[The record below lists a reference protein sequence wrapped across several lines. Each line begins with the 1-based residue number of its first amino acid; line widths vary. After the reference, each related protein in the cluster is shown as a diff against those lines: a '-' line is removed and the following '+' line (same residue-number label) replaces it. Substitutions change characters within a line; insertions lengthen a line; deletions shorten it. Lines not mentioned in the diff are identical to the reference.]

1 MDIDEGANGIRAV
14 NGGFYSQVGDGAIDV
29 LVTNDNGGPY
39 QGPSDTEVLGGSL
52 LRRKGE
58 WGRRKLVRVKHL
70 RPNEVKGSLKH
81 LKDGKLRQKVL
92 RRSNTKVARIEVNQE
107 DQVGESNELRR
118 GSRTRVLRRRR
129 PSRLESI
136 EVDRRGGV
144 RVGGFLD
151 NINKVVMSEE
161 RESENGGK
169 GGQEE
174 EEVRGG
180 KYELGES
187 LRRKEGRKMVK
198 GRGRV
203 LTTGNKTNLKGRKVI
218 QGEGRNVIRGETGR
232 VRKVVR
238 KKKVRRGKF
247 GGRRI
252 DSGEEKKEK
261 KYEKGEEGV
270 VILGIRG
277 KNYDG
282 VETRI
287 NDRNENEGIEG
298 NEEGGR
304 LKDDLSLRRK
314 VRRKTR
320 RRERVENSGS
330 MSRPPLDEASL
341 KNLARQEVSSV
352 QEISSARRVNTFP
365 STNSA
370 IRSTTPKPPTT
381 AIQQVFIYLLP
392 FCFKNQ

>member
-14 NGGFYSQVGDGAIDV
+14 NGGFYNQVGDGAVDM

-39 QGPSDTEVLGGSL
+39 AGPSDTEVLGGSL

-70 RPNEVKGSLKH
+70 RPNEVKAS

-92 RRSNTKVARIEVNQE
+92 RRSNTKVARLEVNLE

-118 GSRTRVLRRRR
+118 GSRTPVLRRRR

-136 EVDRRGGV
+136 EIDRRGGV
-144 RVGGFLD
+144 RVGGFLE
-151 NINKVVMSEE
+151 NINMVVRSEE
-161 RESENGGK
+161 RESESGGK

-187 LRRKEGRKMVK
+187 FRGKEGRKMVK

-218 QGEGRNVIRGETGR
+218 QGEGRNVVRGETGR

-261 KYEKGEEGV
+261 KYEKGEEEV
-270 VILGIRG
+270 VILGTRT

-287 NDRNENEGIEG
+287 

-341 KNLARQEVSSV
+341 KNLARQEVSAV